1 MRPTNLPALP
11 CALLLNLPQLPSP
24 ALALAALA
32 PCPRPNQHQTA
43 PASLPAFPSA
53 SLPASLLACLQR
65 LLDYIKPDRVHVLA
79 GGRIVASGG
88 PELALD
94 LEAKGY
100 EQFEVAA

>member
-65 LLDYIKPDRVHVLA
+65 LLDYIKPDKVHIMQD
-79 GGRIVASGG
+79 GRIVTTGDMG
-88 PELALD
+88 LVDKLEL
-94 LEAKGY
+94 EGY
-100 EQFEVAA
+100 SVLSNS